1 MRLSV
6 WSAYYLFLTPEEMVL
21 EFVKNGYNY
30 CELSDEHANVLLQRG
45 DPVEVGKQF
54 KEFADKHDFKITQG
68 HLMLNCRLCGSV
80 DGVKSTDILKK
91 WLDLFVAIGIKNA
104 VLHCDSVSFPE
115 GTSIGDKTLA
125 NIKALKILTD
135 YIKDTDLVICLENL
149 FGGSIVDNVD
159 QLLAIVNQV
168 DSKNIGI
175 CLDTGHLNLS
185 DKNQTYFIE
194 KAGKHLQALHIA
206 DNDGS
211 GDQHLIPFGLGK
223 INFHDIITSLLA
235 IGYDGLFDFE
245 IPGERACS
253 MEIRALK
260 LQYIKN
266 IYNHLLKQNS
276 TIG

>member
-1 MRLSV
+1 MHLSV
-6 WSAYYLFLTPEEMVL
+6 WSAYYLFSTPEEMVL

-45 DPVEVGKQF
+45 NPVEVGKQF
-54 KEFADKHDFKITQG
+54 KEFADKHNFKFTQG
-68 HLMLNCRLCGSV
+68 HLMLNCMLCGSF
-80 DGVKSTDILKK
+80 DGKKSTDILKN
-91 WLDLFVAIGIKNA
+91 WLDLFVAIGVKNA

-115 GTSIGDKTLA
+115 GTSSKDKTLA
-125 NIKALKILTD
+125 NINALKILTD

-159 QLLAIVNQV
+159 QLLAIVRQV

-185 DKNQTYFIE
+185 DKNQTTFIE
-194 KAGKHLQALHIA
+194 KAGEHLRALHIA

-211 GDQHLIPFGLGK
+211 GDQHLMPFGLGRIDFYK
-223 INFHDIITSLLA
+223 VITSLLA
-235 IGYDGLFDFE
+235 IGYDGLFNFE

-260 LQYIKN
+260 LQYISN
-266 IYNHLLKQNS
+266 IYNQLLNPNG